1 MIKKRLRGVRVVA
14 TDAEWSAGS
23 GPEEIHGP
31 LSDLLL
37 LATTGR
43 AAGLAGVTGTCVQ
56 RLAEA
61 L

>member
-1 MIKKRLRGVRVVA
+1 MRVVA

-37 LATTGR
+37 LATGR
-43 AAGLAGVTGTCVQ
+43 AAGLAGVTGTGVQ